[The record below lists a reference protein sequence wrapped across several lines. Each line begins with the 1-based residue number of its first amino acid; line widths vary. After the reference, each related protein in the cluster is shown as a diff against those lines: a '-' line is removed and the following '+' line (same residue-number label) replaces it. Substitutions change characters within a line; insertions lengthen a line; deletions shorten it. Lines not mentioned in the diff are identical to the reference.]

1 MAFLDNSGDIIL
13 DAVLTDTGRYR
24 LAKGDG
30 SFRIAKFALGDD
42 EIDYGL
48 YNKNDNR
55 GSAYYDID
63 ILSAPIF
70 EAFTDN
76 AAGLKSKLLT
86 IPRTDL
92 LFLPVIKRNINS
104 NNNSALP
111 TFNTGTSVYC
121 VASDEETEKAFTNAA
136 SPILTGLFGS
146 VRPESFNNNIQLHQG
161 LDTTQISYQN
171 TIDSDLKETQYIVE
185 IDSRLGTIVEAGTR
199 EEASISFI
207 DDDQI
212 ASYYFTLNSNADF
225 VQDINDTG
233 LAGGLETQKVSIAGP
248 RGTKLS
254 FGIKGGLELQSST
267 FLFEQLGSTL
277 GTLTI
282 NNVSVN
288 GWYYIDTNVR
298 VTGATT
304 GYRIDIPVRFL
315 KKN

>member
-30 SFRIAKFALGDD
+30 SFRIAKFALADD
-42 EIDYGL
+42 EIDYEL
-48 YNKNDNR
+48 YNKNDSR

-76 AAGLKSKLLT
+76 ASGLKSKLLT

-92 LFLPVIKRNINS
+92 LFLPVMKRNIAS
-104 NNNSALP
+104 SRELP
-111 TFNTGTSVYC
+111 TFTGVTTPVYC
-121 VASDEETEKAFTNAA
+121 VAADEETESAFGTR
-136 SPILTGLFGS
+136 TGLFGS
-146 VRPESFNNNIQLHQG
+146 VNPGGFDANIQLHQG

-171 TIDSDLKETQYIVE
+171 NIDSDLKETQYIVE
-185 IDSRLGTIVEAGTR
+185 IDSRLATVLSKENNEAQ
-199 EEASISFI
+199 ISYI

-212 ASYYFTLNSNADF
+212 ASYYFTDTTDGAYVES
-225 VQDINDTG
+225 INNTND
-233 LAGGLETQKVSIAGP
+233 AGGAEEDIVSIAGP
-248 RGTKLS
+248 RGTKFTFRL
-254 FGIKGGLELQSST
+254 KGGLELQSST
-267 FLFEQLGSTL
+267 FLFEQLGSTF
-277 GTLTI
+277 GSGITI
-282 NNVSVN
+282 NTVDVN
-288 GWYYIDTNVR
+288 NWLYIDTNVR

-315 KKN
+315 KKV